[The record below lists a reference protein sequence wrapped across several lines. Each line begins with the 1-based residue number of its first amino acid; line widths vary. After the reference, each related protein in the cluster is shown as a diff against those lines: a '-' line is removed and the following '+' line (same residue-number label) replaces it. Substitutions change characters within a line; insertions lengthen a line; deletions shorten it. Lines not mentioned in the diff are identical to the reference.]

1 MKKYLV
7 LLALVLV
14 AVLVLAGCGGN
25 KSTATTSSA
34 TSTTTS
40 VKPQTTTSAVATSTT
55 APSTTIASTTTTK
68 PSTTTTAPSPS
79 STAKVGGTLQM
90 VIAGDPS
97 SFYPAKMTGQ
107 TDGQTNSVCLET
119 LFRFDRQYNLV
130 PLLATSW
137 KADAAA
143 KTITI
148 ALRQGVKFHDGS
160 DFNAEACK
168 WNLEKYRAG
177 TRPELK
183 KVTSIDVVDPYT
195 VKLNLSEFDNT
206 IVTNLGNASDAG
218 RMISKAAFEK
228 NGGEDW
234 SAKNPVGTGP
244 FQFVSSTKDVSVVWK
259 RFDGYWAGKPNLD
272 GIVMKRYA
280 DSNVALMDFK
290 AGNLD
295 ILGTTAPID
304 AKDLQK
310 DTKKYKVVVPPYGQV
325 PALAGYA
332 TDPASAF
339 SKLEMRQ
346 AISYAI
352 DVKAFTENFGLGFWT
367 VQNSW
372 AVPGTASYNDA
383 IVGYPFNPTKAK
395 QLIAQATGSSAP
407 FKTTLSFYNTGQ
419 SIVDENTGLQDYLN
433 KAGFEVTLNPLQRP
447 AFADMASN
455 MKGWSG
461 IVRQQGYSNPDPL
474 IKYAGVM
481 AGQEFKGT
489 FLAPDLVEAY
499 QKALTATDQDTKISL
514 TKQFLAM
521 AVDKY
526 CISSYLCVNTT
537 PSSKSTVVHDDLYAE
552 DPFSFLSP
560 FTWLSR

>member
-25 KSTATTSSA
+25 KSTTTTSSA

-55 APSTTIASTTTTK
+55 APSTTSAPTATTTTK
-68 PSTTTTAPSPS
+68 PSTTTTAAPSPS

-97 SFYPAKMTGQ
+97 SYYPAKMTGQ
-107 TDGQTNSVCLET
+107 TDGQTTSVCLET

-130 PLLATSW
+130 PFLATAW

-143 KTITI
+143 KTITLT
-148 ALRQGVKFHDGS
+148 LRQGVKFHDGS
-160 DFNAEACK
+160 DFNAEVCK
-168 WNLEKYRAG
+168 WNLDKYRAG

-183 KVTSIDVVDPYT
+183 KVTSIDVVDAYT
-195 VKLNLSEFDNT
+195 IKLNLSDFDNT

-295 ILGTTAPID
+295 ILGTTAPRD
-304 AKDLQK
+304 AQDLQK
-310 DTKKYKVVVPPYGQV
+310 ETKKYKIVVPPYGQV

-332 TDPASAF
+332 TDPAS
-339 SKLEMRQ
+339 
-346 AISYAI
+346 
-352 DVKAFTENFGLGFWT
+352 
-367 VQNSW
+367 
-372 AVPGTASYNDA
+372 
-383 IVGYPFNPTKAK
+383 
-395 QLIAQATGSSAP
+395 
-407 FKTTLSFYNTGQ
+407 
-419 SIVDENTGLQDYLN
+419 
-433 KAGFEVTLNPLQRP
+433 
-447 AFADMASN
+447 
-455 MKGWSG
+455 
-461 IVRQQGYSNPDPL
+461 
-474 IKYAGVM
+474 
-481 AGQEFKGT
+481 
-489 FLAPDLVEAY
+489 
-499 QKALTATDQDTKISL
+499 
-514 TKQFLAM
+514 
-521 AVDKY
+521 
-526 CISSYLCVNTT
+526 
-537 PSSKSTVVHDDLYAE
+537 
-552 DPFSFLSP
+552 PFSNSKCGRLYPMPLMRKPSMI
-560 FTWLSR
+560 TSV